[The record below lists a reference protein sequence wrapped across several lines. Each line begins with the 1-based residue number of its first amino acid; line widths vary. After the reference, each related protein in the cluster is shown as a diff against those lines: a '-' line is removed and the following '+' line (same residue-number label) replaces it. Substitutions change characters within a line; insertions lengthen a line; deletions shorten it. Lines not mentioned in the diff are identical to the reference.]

1 MFKHLLVPT
10 DGSALSEA
18 AIQMAVTLA
27 KESGAKVTG
36 LHVIPEFHVLA
47 YGAEV
52 IADTEDQFIQA
63 ARQHADDYLMVVT
76 KGATQAGVECDTFTR
91 TRAHPYEAIISV
103 AAQRNCDLIVMA
115 SHGRGGMR
123 ALLLGSETQKVLTH
137 CQIPVLVVRE
147 PTPTPT
153 GAGRV
158 VESSASSTE
167 SKPSPPQTY
176 IVARASLAVI
186 PARFHPHRRH
196 HYEAG
201 NDDRGLQAFT
211 HTRKTSATC

>member
-1 MFKHLLVPT
+1 MEKRMFKHLLVPT

-27 KESGAKVTG
+27 RESGAKVTG
-36 LHVIPEFHVLA
+36 LHVIPEFRVLA

-63 ARQHADDYLMVVT
+63 ARQHADDYIMVVT
-76 KGATQAGVECDTFTR
+76 KAATQAGVECDTVTR
-91 TRAHPYEAIISV
+91 NRAHPYEAIISV

-147 PTPTPT
+147 PTQT

-158 VESSASSTE
+158 VESSTPSTE

-176 IVARASLAVI
+176 IVACASLALI
-186 PARFHPHRRH
+186 PVRI
-196 HYEAG
+196 
-201 NDDRGLQAFT
+201 
-211 HTRKTSATC
+211 